1 MIDAVIG
8 NLIKFMISLKILP
21 ALITLLN
28 ILEDTHVHG
37 DTYCIR
43 TYTGWSKKK
52 KKNQCREILHKS
64 IKADKAPSISPMTLP
79 RAREHALRD

>member
-1 MIDAVIG
+1 MIDAVIR
-8 NLIKFMISLKILP
+8 NLIKFIKILP

-28 ILEDTHVHG
+28 ILEDRHVHG
-37 DTYCIR
+37 NTYCIR
-43 TYTGWSKKK
+43 THTVGVKKK
-52 KKNQCREILHKS
+52 KIPQCREILHKS